1 MAPSIQSFSVEEDPF
16 YVEDLRQME
25 QAENYRR
32 WQFEMLARFLS
43 GHVLE
48 VGGGIGN
55 FTPQLAQAAPFVTS
69 IEPNEYCF
77 NQLRE
82 KVKFLQNVDVHR
94 ATVESLDGVMPPD
107 RRFDAIVLMNV
118 LEHIQDDRAVLA
130 KLKQRL
136 TADGRLVVLVPA
148 VPWVFGT
155 TDKRLGHYRRYSKS
169 YSRNLFT
176 GLEMKI
182 EFMRYYNFI
191 GVWAWLWNNRFS
203 RRQNQSNAQIRM
215 FDKYFVPVISF
226 FENILRP
233 PVGQSLLIVGRQC
246 KPGG

>member
-1 MAPSIQSFSVEEDPF
+1 MTHSPQSFSVEEDPF
-16 YVEDLRQME
+16 YLEDLRQME
-25 QAENYRR
+25 RAENYRR
-32 WQFEMLARFLS
+32 WQFEMVARFLS

-55 FTPQLAQAAPFVTS
+55 FTPQLAQAAQSVTS

-94 ATVESLDGVMPPD
+94 TTVESLDGVMSPG
-107 RRFDAIVLMNV
+107 RRFDTIVLMNV
-118 LEHIQDDRAVLA
+118 LEHIQDDRAILA

-148 VPWVFGT
+148 VPWAFGS
-155 TDKRLGHYRRYSKS
+155 TDKRLGHYRRYSQS
-169 YSRNLFT
+169 YSRNLFAS
-176 GLEMKI
+176 LEMKI

-191 GVWAWLWNNRFS
+191 GIWAWLWNNRFS
-203 RRQNQSNAQIRM
+203 RRRNQSNAQIHM
-215 FDKYFVPVISF
+215 FDKYFVPVISC
-226 FENILRP
+226 FEKNLRP
-233 PVGQSLLIVGRQC
+233 PVGQSLLIVGRQR
-246 KPGG
+246 KSSG

>member
-1 MAPSIQSFSVEEDPF
+1 MTHPPQLFSVEEDRF

-25 QAENYRR
+25 RAENYRR
-32 WQFEMLARFLS
+32 WQFEMVAKFLS

-48 VGGGIGN
+48 VGGSIGN
-55 FTPQLAQAAPFVTS
+55 FTPQLAQAAQSVTS

-82 KVKFLQNVDVHR
+82 KVKPLQNVDVHR
-94 ATVESLDGVMPPD
+94 ATVESLDGVMPLS
-107 RRFDAIVLMNV
+107 RQFDAVVLMNV

-136 TADGRLVVLVPA
+136 TLDGRVVVLVPG
-148 VPWVFGT
+148 VPWVFGS
-155 TDKRLGHYRRYSKS
+155 TDKRLGHYRRYSKG
-169 YSRNLFT
+169 YSRNLFA

-191 GVWAWLWNNRFS
+191 GVWAWLWNNRVS
-203 RRQNQSNAQIRM
+203 RRQNQSHAQIRI
-215 FDKYFVPVISF
+215 FDKYFVPVISC
-226 FENILRP
+226 FEKFVCP
-233 PVGQSLLIVGRQC
+233 PMGQSLLIVGRQC
-246 KPGG
+246 KPSS